1 MDSAELTLALRDRH
15 GVTIA
20 GGQGELKG
28 AIFRIGHIG
37 WYDEFDIA
45 TALSAVELVLGEL
58 GAPIER
64 GAGRD
69 PGARGYAEGTTV

>member
-1 MDSAELTLALRDRH
+1 
-15 GVTIA
+15 
-20 GGQGELKG
+20 LKG
-28 AIFRIGHIG
+28 VIFRIGHIG

-64 GAGRD
+64 GQAATR
-69 PGARGYAEGTTV
+69 ALEVYAEGATV

>member
-1 MDSAELTLALRDRH
+1 
-15 GVTIA
+15 
-20 GGQGELKG
+20 LKG

-64 GAGRD
+64 GLAATRVLEV
-69 PGARGYAEGTTV
+69 YAEGAKV